1 MTRYSVNNTQAE
13 AKIFAE
19 EIFRTSWVNIPDVG
33 QVLRFSGMTGGA
45 QSFGLLPTE
54 HHDDARRARYVVYSY
69 ETPIAW
75 VREDGTKVIPDIGYS
90 PSTGQHQYI
99 VRYAWCTDSPRF
111 PARGR
116 QIVRPDAT
124 HVQYG
129 RERRLR
135 AGGMDGVGNTI
146 SDLVNDSPDAMH
158 WRP

>member
-1 MTRYSVNNTQAE
+1 MTRYAVNNTQAE

-19 EIFRTSWVNIPDVG
+19 EIFHTSWVYVAGVG
-33 QVLRFSGMTGGA
+33 RMLRFSGMTGGA
-45 QSFGLLPTE
+45 QSFGLLPME
-54 HHDDARRARYVVYSY
+54 YRDDARRARYVIYSY

-75 VREDGTKVIPDIGYS
+75 VREDGTKIVPDIGYGLT
-90 PSTGQHQYI
+90 TGQHQYA
-99 VRYAWCTDSPRF
+99 VLHAWDMMRH

-124 HVQYG
+124 HVKYG

-135 AGGMDGVGNTI
+135 SGGMDGDGI
-146 SDLVNDSPDAMH
+146 SISEAADENPDTMH